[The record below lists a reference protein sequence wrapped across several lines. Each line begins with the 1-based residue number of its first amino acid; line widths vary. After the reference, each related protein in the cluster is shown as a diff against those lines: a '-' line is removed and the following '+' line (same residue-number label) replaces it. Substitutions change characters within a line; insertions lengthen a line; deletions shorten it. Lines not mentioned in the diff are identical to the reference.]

1 MGDKFYTEDMADIF
15 ECARERRMV
24 LEILKAWESG
34 GLPSDFDATGVKLA
48 FNRNSGNVFLVNEE
62 FQVAMVEGLCLES
75 FYSSPYEGREGFF
88 TDLLSE
94 YPTMHREDQEW
105 FRDIAKATDKEGLL
119 PAVDDE

>member
-1 MGDKFYTEDMADIF
+1 
-15 ECARERRMV
+15 MV

-34 GLPSDFDATGVKLA
+34 GLPDDFNEEGVKIA
-48 FNRNSGNVFLVNEE
+48 FNSNSGNVFLTNED

-75 FYSSPYEGREGFF
+75 FYNSPYEGREGFF

-94 YPTMHREDQEW
+94 YPSMHREDQEW

-119 PAVDDE
+119 PALDDE